1 MISLTSPVMW
11 YFAFGSGFFACVL
24 YWARVAIVQSS
35 GADSFINPMRSVP
48 SFTVIVTIG
57 ASGFVP
63 FFTIGLTD
71 GIAQHGYGFAAVS
84 LGSLLIPLA
93 GVFVFKRVWAI
104 AAKLGTPSQAS
115 FMDEVFASKS
125 LVVLC
130 AVIGLLFAVGFG
142 GRVMTSFA
150 LLYSDL
156 TGGVFDPIYS
166 LFLVAGIISVLAV
179 VGGMRGVMFAGSVL
193 GAIGFVT
200 LFGLVGFTLYLAG
213 GFDAMATRISEI
225 QAQGLDVNRL
235 FGVSGI
241 VQFTQG
247 AGFDQ
252 PAGSSW
258 TAAMV
263 LSTALAFMGISASPV
278 MFLFVISSRSN
289 NIFGSGLTWVSAG
302 VVSGLIVS
310 VAMIIGSFGLINGTK
325 DALFDVMSQLT
336 IMSPWFSALL
346 YFGLLSLAVS
356 FVSGSFFAAAQLWV
370 VDIYRRYYHTGL
382 SDEVSVA
389 AVRILIVV
397 LVIWSVL
404 FSISAPVLTAQ
415 LASLC
420 LPLSVQLIPAMIASS
435 HRIGI
440 ARSSIAVGAL
450 IGVFCVFLTEAFG
463 IRALAFVGLDLPW
476 GQWPWT
482 IHSAGWGLFFNAAA
496 VLVISVITRYRNQGR
511 EWNELRH
518 FLDTA
523 FAEAMFSRRVV
534 STAWSV
540 GLAWVFLAIGPGLVI
555 GNELFVRE
563 VDRVPENMLGLPS
576 IVIWVM
582 IGWTTGVALN
592 WFYAYRMQF
601 ATSVP
606 TVLTSGLPQDRK
618 PQANGS
624 MNTDRL
630 NTTAWIL
637 LAIGGCVSSLAWIF
651 G

>member
-11 YFAFGSGFFACVL
+11 YFVFGTGFFAFVL
-24 YWARVAIVQSS
+24 YWARVAIVQGS
-35 GADSFINPMRSVP
+35 GADSFLNPMRSVP

-63 FFTIGLTD
+63 FFTIGMAD
-71 GIAQHGYGFAAVS
+71 GVAQHGYGFAAVS

-93 GVFVFKRVWAI
+93 GVLVFKRAWAI
-104 AAKLGTPSQAS
+104 AAKLETPSQAS

-130 AVIGLLFAVGFG
+130 AVIGLLFAVAFG
-142 GRVMTSFA
+142 GRVMTMFA
-150 LLYSDL
+150 LLYFDL

-166 LFLVAGIISVLAV
+166 LFLVAGMISVLAV
-179 VGGMRGVMFAGSVL
+179 VGGMRGVMFAGAIQ

-200 LFGLVGFTLYLAG
+200 LLGLVGFTLYLAG

-225 QAQGLDVNRL
+225 QAQGPDVNRL

-263 LSTALAFMGISASPV
+263 LSTALAFVGLSASPV

-289 NIFGSGLTWVSAG
+289 AIFGPGLTWVSAG

-310 VAMIIGSFGLINGTK
+310 VAMIVGSFGLINGNK

-336 IMSPWFSALL
+336 ILSPWFSALL
-346 YFGLLSLAVS
+346 YFGLLSLVVS

-370 VDIYRRYYHTGL
+370 VDVYRRYYHTGL

-397 LVIWSVL
+397 LVIFSVL

-415 LASLC
+415 LSSLC
-420 LPLSVQLIPAMIASS
+420 LPLSVQLAPAMIASCY
-435 HRIGI
+435 RIGI
-440 ARSSIAVGAL
+440 SRSSIAVGAL

-463 IRALAFVGLDLPW
+463 IRALEFVGLELPW

-482 IHSAGWGLFFNAAA
+482 IHSAGWGLFFNVGA
-496 VLVISVITRYRNQGR
+496 VLVISVITRFRDQGR
-511 EWNELRH
+511 EWNELTQ

-523 FAEAMFSRRVV
+523 FPETLFSRPVI

-540 GLAWVFLAIGPGLVI
+540 GLAWIFFAIGPGLFI

-576 IVIWVM
+576 IIIW
-582 IGWTTGVALN
+582 ILIAWATGVALN
-592 WFYAYRMQF
+592 WFFAFRMQL

-606 TVLTSGLPQDRK
+606 TVLTSGPPHGRTLR
-618 PQANGS
+618 ANGS

-630 NTTAWIL
+630 STTVWIL
-637 LAIGGCVSSLAWIF
+637 LAIGGCVASLAWIF